1 MSQFT
6 RRDCLALA
14 AGTSAVAGLNG
25 CATPAR
31 ASNADYGSGP
41 PLHELASEK
50 GIRFGSAM
58 SAQQLDDSR
67 YCDIMLRECATM
79 VAENE
84 HKWYTIYP
92 DPDTVNFAPADRLV
106 AFAVENGL
114 TMRGHTLLWHRP
126 QYSPKWVNQLEFSS
140 ASETADF
147 VEQKISLTADRHE
160 PVIYAWD
167 VVNEAIDDQTGAFRD
182 TSLSA
187 KMGEQLIDHAFHVAK
202 AHAPNARLTYND
214 FMSWE
219 TTSTAHRAGVLR
231 FLERLKTRGVPVD
244 GLGIQSHSNY
254 EMPDEFTRDKQRNW
268 IAFCDEVI
276 GMGLELYITEFDV
289 NDTRLKPDI
298 AYRDQL
304 IASYTRDYFDMMLAY
319 PQLKEVLVWGM
330 VDDQNW
336 LQTFLPRADNV
347 LKRPTLYDK
356 NYRAKAIRTSLA
368 DAFRGAARRQ
378 AL

>member
-1 MSQFT
+1 MSQLT

-14 AGTSAVAGLNG
+14 AGASAVAGLGG
-25 CATPAR
+25 CATPDR
-31 ASNADYGSGP
+31 ASNADHASGP

-58 SAQQLDDSR
+58 SARQLDDSR
-67 YCDIMLRECATM
+67 YRDIMLRECATM

-84 HKWYTIYP
+84 HKWYTVYP
-92 DPDTVNFAPADRLV
+92 DPDTVNFVPADRLV

-126 QYSPKWVNQLEFSS
+126 QYSPKWVNELDFSS
-140 ASETADF
+140 ASDTADF
-147 VEQKISLTADRHE
+147 VEQKIALLAGRHE

-167 VVNEAIDDQTGAFRD
+167 VVNEAIDDQTGAFRE

-187 KMGEQLIDHAFHVAK
+187 RMGEQLIDHAFHVAK
-202 AHAPNARLTYND
+202 AHAPNAKLTYND

-219 TTSTAHRAGVLR
+219 STSTAHRAGVLR
-231 FLERLKTRGVPVD
+231 FLERLKRRGVPID

-268 IAFCDEVI
+268 IAFCDEVV
-276 GMGLELYITEFDV
+276 GMGLDIYITEFDV
-289 NDTRLKPDI
+289 NDTDLKPDI
-298 AYRDQL
+298 AYRDRL
-304 IASYTRDYFDMMLAY
+304 IAGYTRDYFDMMLAY

-330 VDDQNW
+330 VDDQSW
-336 LQTFLPRADNV
+336 LQTFLPRADDV

-356 NYRAKAIRTSLA
+356 DYKAKAVRTSLA

>member
-1 MSQFT
+1 MSQLT

-14 AGTSAVAGLNG
+14 AGASAVAGPGG
-25 CATPAR
+25 CATPDR
-31 ASNADYGSGP
+31 ASNADHASGP

-58 SAQQLDDSR
+58 SARQLDDSR
-67 YCDIMLRECATM
+67 YRDIMLRECATM

-84 HKWYTIYP
+84 HKWYTVYP
-92 DPDTVNFAPADRLV
+92 DPDTVNFVPADRLV

-126 QYSPKWVNQLEFSS
+126 QYSPKWVNELAFSS
-140 ASETADF
+140 ASDTADF
-147 VEQKISLTADRHE
+147 VEQKIALLAGRHE

-167 VVNEAIDDQTGAFRD
+167 VVNEAIDDQTGAFRE

-187 KMGEQLIDHAFHVAK
+187 RMGEQLIDHAFHVAK
-202 AHAPNARLTYND
+202 AHAPNAKLTYND

-219 TTSTAHRAGVLR
+219 STSTAHRAGVLR
-231 FLERLKTRGVPVD
+231 FLERLKRRGVPID

-268 IAFCDEVI
+268 IAFCDEVV
-276 GMGLELYITEFDV
+276 GMGLDIYITEFDV
-289 NDTRLKPDI
+289 NDTDLKPDI
-298 AYRDQL
+298 AYRDRL
-304 IASYTRDYFDMMLAY
+304 IAGYTRDYFDMMLAY